1 MQGIVWLKL
10 LFYVM
15 TAPALS
21 SCILLLTDSQWG
33 QNYFDAAFDF
43 FHMYVFTQKIFM
55 IGLIDIRVSCENVRR

>member
-15 TAPALS
+15 TAQALS

-33 QNYFDAAFDF
+33 QNYFDVAFDF
-43 FHMYVFTQKIFM
+43 FQIYVKYYVKMLADRIKAF
-55 IGLIDIRVSCENVRR
+55 S